1 MMKRIVA
8 ALVVCVLVGGWVV
21 AQDEPPVLTW
31 GGQSYTT
38 IDLARGSNGYG
49 DLGYKDPNDGARL
62 TKVIGSAT
70 QYGRIYVNM
79 TKQTNIGT
87 VLGMVRINQ
96 SAAKFGDVGQTF
108 MEGYAAWRPD
118 PMFTMA
124 YGRGISG
131 LMGGAAMDRLWLPDY
146 DDGVNLHADDAGA
159 RSVRG
164 AFIASGF
171 NQGLGF
177 AIVPI
182 PNTLYVHVGLPY
194 LAVKETA
201 DAPELAQILRQVNA
215 RAYYNMDGGR
225 IGLGYKDGLQEKLN
239 VVGDDP
245 EDYIGKRVE
254 TTVGSMYL
262 FYQNTMVDNLDLRLG
277 LRYQLPRS
285 VDFTVGKATKEKYPD
300 DAKNAS
306 TNNASNFEVGLTGD
320 YSTDTFGV
328 YFGGTFL
335 TYIGGEENKDLAKAI
350 EGGLFTLADL
360 GKDKEWYLDS
370 RASYRE
376 VASRFSVELAPYYQV
391 TDNVKAVLAGS
402 FGMDLAGADR
412 QNGEGKKSIEA
423 QTFWGVNPYC
433 TIAIGSNMDFQLGV
447 KLYGNNGTLKADG
460 KRERAVM
467 NWAVPMVLYFLF

>member
-31 GGQSYTT
+31 GAYSFFTVN
-38 IDLARGSNGYG
+38 LARGSNGYG

-62 TKVIGSAT
+62 TRVIGDFT
-70 QYGRIYVNM
+70 QYGRMYVNM

-87 VLGMVRINQ
+87 VLGMVRIIQNG
-96 SAAKFGDVGQTF
+96 KPFGDVGQTY
-108 MEGYAAWRPD
+108 MDGYAAWRPD
-118 PMFTMA
+118 PMFTIA
-124 YGRGISG
+124 GGRGING
-131 LMGGAAMDRLWLPDY
+131 LMGGSAMNRLDLPD
-146 DDGVNLHADDAGA
+146 DDYGVQLYAGDI
-159 RSVRG
+159 G
-164 AFIASGF
+164 AASTSNVFIGSGF

-194 LAVKETA
+194 LTKDAA
-201 DAPELAQILRQVNA
+201 DAPELAEILRQVNA
-215 RAYYNMDGGR
+215 RAYYNMDGGT
-225 IGLGYKDGLQEKLN
+225 IGLGYKNGKQDKLDVKDGDN
-239 VVGDDP
+239 
-245 EDYIGKRVE
+245 YIGKRVE

-262 FYQNTMVDNLDLRLG
+262 FYKNTMVDNLDLRLG
-277 LRYQLPRS
+277 LRYQLPGS
-285 VDFTVGKATKEKYPD
+285 VDFTVGKATKEAYPD

-306 TNNASNFEVGLTGD
+306 TNNASNFEVGLNGD

-402 FGMDLAGADR
+402 FGMDLAGADYK
-412 QNGEGKKSIEA
+412 NGEGKKSIEA

-447 KLYGNNGTLKADG
+447 QLYGNNGTLKADG

-467 NWAVPMVLYFLF
+467 NWAVPMTLYFVF